1 MKQITTLVI
10 SFLTLIQ
17 LAGCQVT
24 SISSESEWIS
34 NESSITPSDITD
46 PLVTFNVTSPIA
58 LETGD
63 KIKLAGNFNNWDPFA
78 EDYALTYVSGSKYTI
93 ELSFEEREIGTYL
106 QYKYVLVRAGQVENP
121 SGFCQEELFYYRK
134 YFKV

>member
-46 PLVTFNVTSPIA
+46 PLPP
-58 LETGD
+58 LM
-63 KIKLAGNFNNWDPFA
+63 
-78 EDYALTYVSGSKYTI
+78 
-93 ELSFEEREIGTYL
+93 
-106 QYKYVLVRAGQVENP
+106 
-121 SGFCQEELFYYRK
+121 
-134 YFKV
+134 